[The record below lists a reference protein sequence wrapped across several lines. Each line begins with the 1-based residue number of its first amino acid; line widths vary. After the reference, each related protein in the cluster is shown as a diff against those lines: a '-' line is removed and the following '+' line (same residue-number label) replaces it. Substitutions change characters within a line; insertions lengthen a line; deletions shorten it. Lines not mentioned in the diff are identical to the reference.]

1 MREIVLLKISGADK
15 PGILHG
21 ISGVLA
27 EYDLPVLDVGQAVI
41 HGILS
46 LALIVEIPPRFGSA
60 PIFKDLLYKANEL
73 DVKLSFAPVTEEAH
87 EAWVASQNRTRH
99 LVTVLGREIT
109 AAQIHSISGVLAES
123 GMNIDSIQRLSERVT
138 ASHAENG
145 RGCVE
150 FTVIGSPGDHASL
163 RRQFMDISREL
174 HVDIAIQKDTIFRR
188 HRRLIAFDMDS
199 TLIAAEVID
208 ELAKAAGVADEVSAI
223 TESAMRGELDF
234 KQSLRRRVAL
244 LKGLD
249 QSAMEEV
256 AGTVP
261 LTEGAERLIRTLKML
276 GYRIAILSGGFTYVG
291 RRLQTKLGVD
301 YVYANELEVVDGK
314 LTGEL
319 VGDIVDGERK
329 AALLRDI
336 ASRENI
342 SLLQT
347 VAVGDGAN
355 DLPMLGVAG
364 LGIAFRAKPVVKEGA
379 EQAIS
384 TLGLDGILYL
394 LGVRDRDAL
403 GEGPA
408 D

>member
-21 ISGVLA
+21 ITEVLA

-46 LALIVEIPPRFGSA
+46 LALIIEIPPQFGSA

-73 DVKLSFAPVTEEAH
+73 DVKLSFVPVTEERH
-87 EAWVASQNRTRH
+87 EQWVASQNRTRH

-109 AAQIHSISGVLAES
+109 AAQIHSISTVLLEA
-123 GMNIDSIQRLSERVT
+123 GLNIDTIQRLSERMSQSGV
-138 ASHAENG
+138 ENG

-150 FTVIGSPGDHASL
+150 FTVLGAPADQSAL
-163 RRQFMDISREL
+163 REAFMDISRRL
-174 HVDIAIQKDTIFRR
+174 QVDVAFQKDTIFRR

-208 ELAKAAGVADEVSAI
+208 ELARAAGVVREVSAI
-223 TESAMRGELDF
+223 TEAAMRGELDF

-244 LKGLD
+244 LEGLD
-249 QSAMEEV
+249 QAALEEV

-291 RRLQTKLGVD
+291 RRLQAKLGVD
-301 YVYANELEVVDGK
+301 YVHANELEIKDGK
-314 LTGEL
+314 LTGRL
-319 VGDIVDGERK
+319 VGDIVDGQMK
-329 AALLRDI
+329 ARLLKNI
-336 ASRENI
+336 AQRENI
-342 SLLQT
+342 SLQQT

-364 LGIAFRAKPVVKEGA
+364 LGIAFRAKPVVKKGA

-403 GEGPA
+403 
-408 D
+408 DD